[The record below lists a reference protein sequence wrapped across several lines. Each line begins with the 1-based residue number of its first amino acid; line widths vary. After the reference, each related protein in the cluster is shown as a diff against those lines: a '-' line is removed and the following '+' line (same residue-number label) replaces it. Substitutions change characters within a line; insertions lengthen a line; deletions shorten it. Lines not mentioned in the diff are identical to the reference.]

1 MGGFSKFEV
10 LHGPGAPRKRRF
22 NWRQLMQ
29 KMASKTS
36 LFVLFVLA
44 VTSTQA
50 LSQSSAEER
59 ACVRDVQK
67 HCKDAVSNND
77 LVLQC
82 LRAHADELR
91 PACRKV
97 LTDNHQL

>member
-1 MGGFSKFEV
+1 
-10 LHGPGAPRKRRF
+10 
-22 NWRQLMQ
+22 MQ

-36 LFVLFVLA
+36 LFVLLA
-44 VTSTQA
+44 LVVASTQA
-50 LSQSSAEER
+50 FTTQAFSQGSQSSAEER

-67 HCKDAVSNND
+67 HCKDAVSSND

-82 LRAHADELR
+82 LKAHAAELR
-91 PACRKV
+91 PACHKV